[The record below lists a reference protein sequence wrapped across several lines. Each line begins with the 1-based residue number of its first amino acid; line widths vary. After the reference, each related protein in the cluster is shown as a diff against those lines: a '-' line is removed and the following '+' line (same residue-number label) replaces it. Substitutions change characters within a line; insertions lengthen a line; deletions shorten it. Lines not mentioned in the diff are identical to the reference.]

1 MYSKIILTVNTRCPA
16 DVLNEMRGKM
26 SIETLAEKSN
36 LSPSTVSRACSKK
49 NCIRTSRN
57 SLYAMSLA
65 MESSIDQK
73 NKLFDAF
80 YPEENAYDQ
89 LLIGKYTVHE
99 ANDILEKNDLKQLGE
114 CQ

>member
-1 MYSKIILTVNTRCPA
+1 
-16 DVLNEMRGKM
+16 
-26 SIETLAEKSN
+26 
-36 LSPSTVSRACSKK
+36 
-49 NCIRTSRN
+49 
-57 SLYAMSLA
+57 
-65 MESSIDQK
+65 MELSIDQK